1 MAFFLGLLVSSSI
14 DKAGAIANFTVE
26 LPLAPGSSSST
37 AVAGEQLRVL
47 PPERCAF
54 FVPNQCEKTGKRA
67 VVVDKVGRGGGGG
80 GVNPR
85 VALRVDR
92 PGVMSFAVEAGEEY
106 LVH

>member
-1 MAFFLGLLVSSSI
+1 MLVSSSI

-54 FVPNQCEKTGKRA
+54 FVPNQWEKTGKRA

-80 GVNPR
+80 GVR

-92 PGVMSFAVEAGEEY
+92 PGVMSFAVEAGEDY